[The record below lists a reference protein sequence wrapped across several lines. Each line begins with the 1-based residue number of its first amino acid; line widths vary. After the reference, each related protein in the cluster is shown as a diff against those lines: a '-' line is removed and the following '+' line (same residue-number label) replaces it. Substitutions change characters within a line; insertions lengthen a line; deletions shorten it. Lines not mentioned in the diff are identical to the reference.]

1 MCRVPRA
8 ACRVSRPQLLRANIR
23 INRRLNSALK
33 FGEVII
39 ISTFIG
45 TLGYLSLLAN
55 FNSPKNK
62 CVRACA
68 HTASLQ

>member
-1 MCRVPRA
+1 M
-8 ACRVSRPQLLRANIR
+8 SRQLLRANIR

-39 ISTFIG
+39 ISTMIG

-62 CVRACA
+62 CVKECRRAKA
-68 HTASLQ
+68 YQMPRRQ